1 MEGVPPQV
9 NDDNAVPD
17 AGRQNIPPP
26 PAYPPKSAVP
36 AAAQTELQQEP
47 AAESGPQQLLVKAGF
62 LVVLLVLGGMLVWAF
77 GAMLATATL
86 QTTGEPVP
94 AALP

>member
-26 PAYPPKSAVP
+26 PAYPPKGAVP
-36 AAAQTELQQEP
+36 AAAPRTRIGSRWRDSIQQKSREP
-47 AAESGPQQLLVKAGF
+47 RGAPRKGYSTWRLKARVGAQ
-62 LVVLLVLGGMLVWAF
+62 WAPK
-77 GAMLATATL
+77 AC
-86 QTTGEPVP
+86 
-94 AALP
+94 